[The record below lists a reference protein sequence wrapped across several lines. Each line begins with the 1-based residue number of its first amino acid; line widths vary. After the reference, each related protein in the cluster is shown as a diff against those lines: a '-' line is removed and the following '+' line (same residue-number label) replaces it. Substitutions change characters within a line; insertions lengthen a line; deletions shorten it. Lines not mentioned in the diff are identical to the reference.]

1 MINTRFQFFFLF
13 LAIFSS
19 TVVLCQSGSES
30 LTLLSVLKE
39 FEEKFDCTFSFAD
52 KDIKDTYILPPEKIN
67 SLQGAVSYLEKNTP
81 FIYTLLTGNTITI
94 TPKQNRISICGQLI
108 DMDTNQPIS
117 SASIESK
124 SHQVISN
131 IDGKFSLSISG
142 KDEIVTIR
150 FLGFRTLHFS
160 ATDFTNN
167 PCTIIY
173 LIPKVEPLKEIVFKN
188 FITKGISKT
197 STGALEISYDDFGIL
212 PGLVEP
218 DVLQTILALPG
229 IISANETVSYL
240 NVRGGTHDQ
249 NLILWDGIKMY
260 QSAHFFGMI
269 SAFNPYLTEEV
280 SLIKNGTSA
289 LYGDGV
295 SSVIAMNT
303 SDKLNKKFTASAG
316 INMINAD
323 AYVDIP
329 TTKNSSLQIAARRS
343 INNIVETPTY
353 KEYFKK
359 VFQNTELTNSI
370 INATSK
376 TEDFLFYD
384 TSLRWLNRISPK
396 DFIRVN
402 FLLTSNN
409 LFFQQDEFRTSLIQS
424 RISNLKQTNLGGGIF
439 YERDWSRKLS
449 TNIQM
454 YGSNYRIEAT
464 NINVINQQQLI
475 QENDVIEY
483 GVKLISE
490 YSINPNF
497 TFQGGYQ
504 LNETGTTNFEEIN
517 TPLFRRSIKEAL
529 ITNSIFSEIQFQSN
543 SNKTNLTAGVRF
555 NHISEFNE
563 ILFEP
568 RISINQ
574 KVLSYFSID
583 LLAELKSQT
592 TSQVIDL
599 QTDFLGIENRRWI
612 LSNPNDIPI
621 IKSKQISLG
630 FNYSRNGWLLNAE
643 GYFKEVD
650 GITTQSQGFQ
660 NQFQF
665 TRTSGSYLVKGIDFL
680 IHKNFN
686 DISGW
691 ISYSYADNKYTF
703 EELVPSFFRNNIDIN
718 HVVSMGFSY
727 AISDFKVSSG
737 LNWHTGKPTTN
748 PVEGEEI
755 LNSEIN
761 YHFPNSNSLP
771 DYFRVDV
778 SGTYNFKLSKNFNA
792 FAGISIWNLLDT
804 KNTYNSFF
812 RINRATDLEHVK
824 QTALGLTPNFSFR
837 VLF

>member
-1 MINTRFQFFFLF
+1 MIKNRFQFFFFF
-13 LAIFSS
+13 LVIFSFQ
-19 TVVLCQSGSES
+19 VVFSQSGREG
-30 LTLLSVLKE
+30 LTLLSVIKE
-39 FEEKFDCTFSFAD
+39 FEQKFDCTFSFAD
-52 KDIKDTYILPPEKIN
+52 QDIKDTYILAPQYIN
-67 SLQGAVSYLEKNTP
+67 SLQAAVSYLEKNTP
-81 FIYTLLTGNTITI
+81 FIYTVLSGNTITI

-108 DMDTNQPIS
+108 DKDTNQPITF
-117 SASIESK
+117 ASIESN
-124 SHQVISN
+124 SHKVISN
-131 IDGKFSLSISG
+131 TDGSFYLLVSG
-142 KDEIVTIR
+142 KNEIVTIR
-150 FLGFRTLHFS
+150 YLGYRPMDIS
-160 ATDFTNN
+160 VTDFMEK
-167 PCTIIY
+167 PCLKIY
-173 LIPKVEPLKEIVFKN
+173 LVPKVEPLKEIVFQN
-188 FITKGISKT
+188 FIAKGISKN

-280 SLIKNGTSA
+280 SLIKNGTSTS
-289 LYGDGV
+289 YGDGV

-303 SDKLNKKFTASAG
+303 NNKINKKLSASAG
-316 INMINAD
+316 INMISTD
-323 AYVDIP
+323 AYIDIP
-329 TTKNSSLQIAARRS
+329 TTKNSSLQIGARRS
-343 INNIVETPTY
+343 INTFIKTPTY

-359 VFQNTELTNSI
+359 VFQNSELTNSTV
-370 INATSK
+370 NATSK
-376 TEDFLFYD
+376 TEEFLFYD

-402 FLLTSNN
+402 FLFTNN
-409 LFFQQDEFRTSLIQS
+409 NVFFKQEFKRNFIQS
-424 RISNLKQTNLGGGIF
+424 RISNLKQTNLGSGIF
-439 YERDWSRKLS
+439 YERDWNKKLS
-449 TNIQM
+449 TSIQI
-454 YGSNYRIEAT
+454 YGSNYRIEAI
-464 NINVINQQQLI
+464 NIDFIDQQQLI
-475 QENDVIEY
+475 QENDVMEY
-483 GVKLISE
+483 GIKLISD

-497 TFQGGYQ
+497 TMQSGYQ
-504 LNETGTTNFEEIN
+504 LNETGTKNFEEVN
-517 TPLFRRSIKEAL
+517 NPFFRRSIKEAL

-543 SNKTNLTAGVRF
+543 SNKTNLTAGGRL

-568 RISINQ
+568 RLSINQ
-574 KVLSYFSID
+574 KVLTYFSVD
-583 LLAELKSQT
+583 LLGEYKSQT

-599 QTDFLGIENRRWI
+599 QTDFLGIENRRWV
-612 LSNPNDIPI
+612 LSNPNEIPI

-630 FNYSRNGWLLNAE
+630 LNYNRRGWLLNGE
-643 GYFKEVD
+643 GYLKKVD

-665 TRTSGSYLVKGIDFL
+665 SRTSGSYLVKGMDFL

-691 ISYSYADNKYTF
+691 LSYSYADNNYTF
-703 EELVPSFFRNNIDIN
+703 EELNPSSFRNNIDIN
-718 HVVSMGFSY
+718 HVISMGFSY
-727 AISDFKVSSG
+727 SIRDFKVSSG
-737 LNWHTGKPTTN
+737 LNWHTGKPFTR

-755 LNSEIN
+755 VNSEIN
-761 YHFPNSNSLP
+761 YNSPNSSSLP

-778 SGTYNFKLSKNFNA
+778 SGTYTFKLSKNFNA
-792 FAGISIWNLLDT
+792 FAGISIWNLLNS

-812 RINRATDLEHVK
+812 RINRENNLEHVN
-824 QTALGLTPNFSFR
+824 QTALGFTPNFSFR